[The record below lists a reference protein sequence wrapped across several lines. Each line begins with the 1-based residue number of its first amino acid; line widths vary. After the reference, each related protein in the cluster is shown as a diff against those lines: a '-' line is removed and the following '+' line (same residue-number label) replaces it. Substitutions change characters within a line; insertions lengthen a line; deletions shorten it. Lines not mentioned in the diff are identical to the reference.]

1 MARAPEPRPS
11 AAPRTP
17 TPQPG
22 KSPAPA
28 KKAPAKKAAPA
39 PFVGPRIPDSRT
51 VGPYRGSTDTAEPV
65 LNAHGTVRPTG
76 GSFSLRGVLDLGMSF
91 LGQPYV
97 WGGSNPAT
105 GFDCS
110 GLLQYIYGKNGVQIP
125 RVAHDQAGA
134 GTAVAPKDAQ
144 PGDLIA
150 FDNSRDRPGADHIG
164 IYLGNGKMLQA
175 PRTGRNIEVVNVNLA
190 KAMTIRRV
198 APQTATTYTG
208 LGKAANGQLV
218 YDAKVPATAVNAR
231 PTPPTSISANNGGGD
246 QSSNPTAVGIVGTKG
261 GLNANLGT
269 GAVAKPKTPAEIRA
283 YAETNYG
290 YLAVY
295 LDDRE
300 IGPILLKA
308 AAEGWDAHKIEG
320 ALVKTKFWKTHSEAN
335 RSWDYLN
342 THDNATA
349 KAKVQATIS
358 EITTAAQRDGI
369 TLTGLQIHDLAVTAN
384 RNGWNPQQTLAAM
397 KAHGK
402 LDPTKVKSDYG
413 KYTALAATNPEI
425 KGLLDQATKS
435 NWSPQQ
441 FEQAV
446 QGSKWYTT
454 TTPAQRDLQ
463 LAQATDPAGATEAR
477 SKAHDKV
484 NQAATNLGVPLT
496 PAVIALADQAFENGW
511 TDDEINRKLADL
523 VQVNPQGANTGQ
535 TAVTLAALRSQ
546 ARSYLVPIS
555 DATLSSWVTQIQ
567 RGDVPP
573 ASFEAY
579 LKEQAKSLFPGM
591 KGAIDA
597 GVTPE
602 QYVNPYRELA
612 AQTLELNPQDIDF
625 LDPKWSGALFQQGQD
640 GTRTSM
646 SLADW
651 QNSLRRRPEYT
662 KTRGAQTQAAALTE
676 SITKMFGKVS
686 A

>member
-1 MARAPEPRPS
+1 MAKAPDEKARAATPTKKAPARAGSSMPAIDSLAARQSGTTAPTYTATGGARPANDHALVSGGPFWGNPDATGYAQQNIVTVTVGGVSVQVNAGIATQTMGFLRDLIASGYRPRSVQGFNNRNITGGTGKSNHAYGAAFDIDPDVNPRVVGGTAKSALEPNIARNLAAKWGFFWGGDYKKS
-11 AAPRTP
+11 KDYMHFEALGAPRTP
-17 TPQPG
+17 GAPKGGAAPVITP
-22 KSPAPA
+22 AA
-28 KKAPAKKAAPA
+28 KAA
-39 PFVGPRIPDSRT
+39 G
-51 VGPYRGSTDTAEPV
+51 
-65 LNAHGTVRPTG
+65 
-76 GSFSLRGVLDLGMSF
+76 
-91 LGQPYV
+91 
-97 WGGSNPAT
+97 AT
-105 GFDCS
+105 GPVS
-110 GLLQYIYGKNGVQIP
+110 APGTITGP
-125 RVAHDQAGA
+125 SSTMAGGRTA
-134 GTAVAPKDAQ
+134 APGGTAVLPDAPPGRGASDAEVRKYAEAHY
-144 PGDLIA
+144 GMYA
-150 FDNSRDRPGADHIG
+150 
-164 IYLGNGKMLQA
+164 IYLHDK
-175 PRTGRNIEVVNVNLA
+175 EVGPLLFRLA
-190 KAMTIRRV
+190 RSEIS
-198 APQTATTYTG
+198 
-208 LGKAANGQLV
+208 
-218 YDAKVPATAVNAR
+218 DAEFESK
-231 PTPPTSISANNGGGD
+231 
-246 QSSNPTAVGIVGTKG
+246 
-261 GLNANLGT
+261 
-269 GAVAKPKTPAEIRA
+269 
-283 YAETNYG
+283 
-290 YLAVY
+290 
-295 LDDRE
+295 
-300 IGPILLKA
+300 LKA
-308 AAEGWDAHKIEG
+308 
-320 ALVKTKFWKTHSEAN
+320 TKFWKTHDQSQ

-342 THDNATA
+342 SNDPATA
-349 KAKVQATIS
+349 KAKVQATVA
-358 EITTAAQRDGI
+358 EITTAAQSNGI

-425 KGLLDQATKS
+425 KGLLDQATKN

-523 VQVNPQGANTGQ
+523 VQVNPQGGNTGQ
-535 TAVTLAALRSQ
+535 TAVTLAALKSQ